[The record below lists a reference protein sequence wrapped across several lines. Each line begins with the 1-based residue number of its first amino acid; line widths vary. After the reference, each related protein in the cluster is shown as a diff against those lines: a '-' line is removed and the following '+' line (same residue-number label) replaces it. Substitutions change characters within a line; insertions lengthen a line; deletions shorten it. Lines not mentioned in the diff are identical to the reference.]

1 VVRAW
6 YPLGYNIRPRRLHA
20 IAREA
25 VARYGG
31 RLPDDEAALRS
42 LEALRTGLHLELV
55 ALDLRI
61 AVNAVGEVVGELATR
76 GRGRDRLVL
85 RAGLTRA
92 LAAGVRADGAIAAG
106 TTPASPDLLLTV
118 GLTVE
123 LGGRGP
129 GR

>member
-1 VVRAW
+1 MASKAAA
-6 YPLGYNIRPRRLHA
+6 PLALHA
-20 IAREA
+20 NAGCTLVTRDRGQDT
-25 VARYGG
+25 V
-31 RLPDDEAALRS
+31 LLAAAA
-42 LEALRTGLHLELV
+42 EV
-55 ALDLRI
+55 ALPGPWS
-61 AVNAVGEVVGELATR
+61 AVGEVVGELATR